1 MTGTT
6 PTTARRTAAL
16 AAAAICALAVAGAA
30 LSAPAALS
38 RPIVV
43 KVGEK
48 RSFARSELRPGARVE
63 CTYRGHSL
71 SLAAPARRQAGG
83 VVWPGGQSAGFFLD
97 VVGKPG
103 GAYAVACGLG
113 SSALVA

>member
-6 PTTARRTAAL
+6 LTTARRTASL
-16 AAAAICALAVAGAA
+16 TAAAICALAVTGAA

-38 RPIVV
+38 RPLVV

-48 RSFARSELRPGARVE
+48 RSFARSELQPGAKVV

-71 SLAAPARRQAGG
+71 SLAAPVRKQGAA
-83 VVWPGGQSAGFFLD
+83 VMWPGTQTPFFLD
-97 VVGKPG
+97 VVGKAG
-103 GAYAVACGLG
+103 GAYAVSCGLG
-113 SSALVA
+113 GSALVA